1 MMDFERTGCISSRWD
16 QADSEFV
23 PTDSEWC
30 LRFATQLSA
39 HRPELG
45 KDEALRTAFE
55 VGSNDFQRARR
66 PEAVADEMGRPVLRL
81 LFD

>member
-1 MMDFERTGCISSRWD
+1 MMNFERTGCLNSRWD

-30 LRFATQLSA
+30 LRFATQLSVHCPQIA
-39 HRPELG
+39 R
-45 KDEALRTAFE
+45 DEALRTAFE
-55 VGSNDFQRARR
+55 VSGNDFQRARR